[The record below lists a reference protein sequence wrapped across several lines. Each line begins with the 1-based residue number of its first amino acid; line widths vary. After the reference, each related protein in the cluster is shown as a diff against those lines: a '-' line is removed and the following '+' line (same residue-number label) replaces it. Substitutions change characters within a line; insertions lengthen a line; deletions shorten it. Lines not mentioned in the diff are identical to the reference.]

1 MKPLPTHFQ
10 GHRAYFRLKP
20 WRFMI
25 QSKGVSDLVT
35 TKAYRRDWIGFV
47 GIIHR
52 SIWYYWTKENT
63 MEFLDKEQ
71 LIVTII
77 CGILIIIGISI

>member
-1 MKPLPTHFQ
+1 MKPLPIPFQ
-10 GHRAYFRLKP
+10 VLHVYYRLKP

-25 QSKGVSDLVT
+25 QSKGVSGLVT
-35 TKAYRRDWIGFV
+35 TKDYRRVWIGFV
-47 GIIHR
+47 GITHR
-52 SIWYYWTKENT
+52 SIWYYWTKERA
-63 MEFLDKEQ
+63 MIFLDKEQ

>member
-1 MKPLPTHFQ
+1 MKPLPIPFQ
-10 GHRAYFRLKP
+10 VNRAYFRLKP

-25 QSKGVSDLVT
+25 QSKGVSGLVT
-35 TKAYRRDWIGFV
+35 TKDYRKVWIGFV
-47 GIIHR
+47 GITHR

-63 MEFLDKEQ
+63 MDSLDKEQ
-71 LIVTII
+71 LIMTIV